1 MRRNMRACDCCRW
14 DGIENPGMV
23 LLRVVRVV
31 VVGNFDVVVVVA
43 LLLID
48 CFFSRVLVD
57 VAVAVVTLF
66 VVSLV
71 VVAAVAGVFVESVG
85 MDGIGAIEANP
96 KKRSLA

>member
-1 MRRNMRACDCCRW
+1 
-14 DGIENPGMV
+14 MV

-31 VVGNFDVVVVVA
+31 VLGNFGVVDVVVVF
-43 LLLID
+43 LLID

-71 VVAAVAGVFVESVG
+71 VVAVVAGVIVESVG

-96 KKRSLA
+96 RKRSLA